1 MAYTTLEAVITTFL
15 TTVFTWRRNIVSWRK
30 RIDVEI
36 KAFGTSPRGITG
48 NCSSRKEAFKSNPE
62 ETSKFR
68 TYFLIFLVWSISG
81 SKKWIKSFSILWF
94 VRLRS
99 SLLLFLAS
107 RLPWEFKSLVA
118 KRLEINAFTR
128 CTLQSPCLETD
139 SVSFST
145 LTNFFSTLK
154 IEFQV
159 LNDHDRSKN
168 FHENRRVSSK
178 VFLKWDQLIN

>member
-1 MAYTTLEAVITTFL
+1 MNPVAL
-15 TTVFTWRRNIVSWRK
+15 
-30 RIDVEI
+30 
-36 KAFGTSPRGITG
+36 
-48 NCSSRKEAFKSNPE
+48 KSNPE

-68 TYFLIFLVWSISG
+68 TYSLIFLVWSISG
-81 SKKWIKSFSILWF
+81 SKKWIKSFSIFWF

-99 SLLLFLAS
+99 SLLFLAP

-159 LNDHDRSKN
+159 LNDHDRSKK
-168 FHENRRVSSK
+168 FHTKKRGSSEARTE
-178 VFLKWDQLIN
+178 FRARFFWNEINWLTSEWWMV